1 MKRAAAALLALAL
14 IGAPTLAHAAGAGGG
29 RSELVFLGQI
39 VVLLAAGR
47 LIGEL
52 MQRMGQ
58 PAVMGQLIAGILL
71 GPSVF
76 GALWPAGQH
85 ALFPNA
91 PEQKAMLD
99 GVAQLGVLLLLLMTG
114 METDIA
120 LVRRVQRAAMSV
132 SIAGVAVPFACGFA
146 LGEMLPDSY
155 LPRPDLRL
163 VTSLF
168 LGTALSI
175 ASVKMVA
182 MVVRDMGFMRRK
194 VGQVIVA
201 SAIVDDTIGWVIIAI
216 TFSIALHGAV
226 DLWSVGQAIVGTIVF
241 LVASFTFG
249 RRLVVRAIRWAND
262 DLQSEA
268 AVVTAIMVITGLL
281 ALTTHFIGVHSVL
294 GAFVAGVLIGQS
306 PILTRQIDAQL
317 RGLIT
322 GLFAPV
328 FFGVAGLHADL
339 SILRDPHMALLAI
352 GFVLIASV
360 GKFGGAFIGGTLG
373 GLKPAECLAL
383 ASGMNARGSTEV
395 IVATIGLSIGA
406 LSESLFTII
415 VAMAVITTL
424 AMPPMLR
431 WALGRLPLDDE
442 ERARLEREAFEER
455 GFVSNLERL
464 LVATDESPNARLAAR
479 VAGLIAG
486 TRGMPVTVIR
496 FDQQAELP
504 PFAPAAGFGDHR
516 HAPEKVVAH
525 AARAGQKQAS
535 EPAAARGHVEV
546 SHRAPQEPM
555 PEAIAS
561 EARKGYDLL
570 ILGLASCSGETGGFD
585 TQVSRAARTFTGPLA
600 IVSARGEHIS
610 YPQDGPLDIL
620 APITGSEISRRGL
633 EVAVTLARATGAR
646 LTALYAPNPDGV
658 RRASLW
664 TEVDDAILRD
674 AVTLADRYG
683 VTIRTLVRRNMA
695 PAASILRQ
703 AHAGEHNLV
712 VMGVARRPGE
722 TLALGGVADAVLA
735 HCDKSVVFVAS

>member
-1 MKRAAAALLALAL
+1 MTTSRAWALPLAFALAPTAAWAAA
-14 IGAPTLAHAAGAGGG
+14 AGGG
-29 RSELVFLGQI
+29 RSELVFLGQM
-39 VVLLAAGR
+39 VVLLATGR
-47 LIGEL
+47 LIGEI
-52 MQRMGQ
+52 MQRFGQ
-58 PAVMGQLIAGILL
+58 PAVMGQLIAGVLL
-71 GPSVF
+71 GPSAF
-76 GALWPAGQH
+76 GALWPEGQQ
-85 ALFPNA
+85 ALFPST

-120 LVRRVQRAAMSV
+120 LVRRVQRAAVSV

-146 LGEMLPDSY
+146 LGELLPSSY
-155 LPRPDLRL
+155 LPRPELRL

-226 DLWSVGQAIVGTIVF
+226 DLWSVGQAIVGTAIF
-241 LVASFTFG
+241 LVASLTFG

-262 DLQSEA
+262 DLRSEA
-268 AVVTAIMVITGLL
+268 AVVTAIMVIAGLL

-306 PILTRQIDAQL
+306 PILTRQIDTQF

-322 GLFAPV
+322 GLFAPI

-339 SILRDPHMALLAI
+339 SILRDPHMALLAL

-360 GKFGGAFIGGTLG
+360 GKFGGAFIGGAVG

-395 IVATIGLSIGA
+395 IVASIGLSIGA

-431 WALGRLPLDDE
+431 WSLGRLPLDDE

-496 FDQQAELP
+496 FDKRAELP
-504 PFAPAAGFGDHR
+504 QLAPAGPRGGGHD
-516 HAPEKVVAH
+516 PEKLVAQ
-525 AARAGQKQAS
+525 AARVVQKQAG
-535 EPAAARGHVEV
+535 EPDAAPAHVEV
-546 SHRAPQEPM
+546 SRQRAQAAV

-570 ILGLASCSGETGGFD
+570 VLGLASGGANGGFD
-585 TQVSRAARTFTGPLA
+585 THVSRAALNFPGPLA
-600 IVSARGEHIS
+600 IVSARGEHVLF
-610 YPQDGPLDIL
+610 PQDGPLDIL
-620 APITGSEISRRGL
+620 APITGSETSRRGL
-633 EVAVTLARATGAR
+633 ETAVTLARATGAR
-646 LTALYAPNPDGV
+646 LTALYAPSASGGA

-674 AVTLADRYG
+674 AVALADRYG
-683 VTIRTLVRRNMA
+683 VRIRTLVRRNMPPDDA
-695 PAASILRQ
+695 ILRQ

-722 TLALGGVADAVLA
+722 TLGLGGVADAVLA

>member
-1 MKRAAAALLALAL
+1 MTASRAWALSLALAL
-14 IGAPTLAHAAGAGGG
+14 APTAAWAAGAGGG
-29 RSELVFLGQI
+29 RSELVFLGQM

-47 LIGEL
+47 LIGEV
-52 MQRMGQ
+52 MQRFGQ
-58 PAVMGQLIAGILL
+58 PAVMGQLIAGIML

-76 GALWPAGQH
+76 GALWREGQH
-85 ALFPNA
+85 ALFPST

-120 LVRRVQRAAMSV
+120 LVRRVRRAAVSV
-132 SIAGVAVPFACGFA
+132 SLAGVAVPFACGFA
-146 LGEMLPDSY
+146 LGELLPSSY
-155 LPRPDLRL
+155 LPRPEMRL

-216 TFSIALHGAV
+216 TFSIALHGTV
-226 DLWSVGQAIVGTIVF
+226 DLWSVGQAVVGTALF
-241 LVASFTFG
+241 LVASMTFG
-249 RRLVVRAIRWAND
+249 RRLVVRTIRWAND
-262 DLQSEA
+262 DLQSES
-268 AVVTAIMVITGLL
+268 AVVTAIMVIAGLL

-306 PILTRQIDAQL
+306 PILTRQIDTQF

-339 SILRDPHMALLAI
+339 SILRDPHMALLAV
-352 GFVLIASV
+352 GFVLIASL
-360 GKFGGAFIGGTLG
+360 GKFGGAFIGGALG

-431 WALGRLPLDDE
+431 WSLGRLPLDDE

-496 FDQQAELP
+496 FDKQAGLP
-504 PFAPAAGFGDHR
+504 QLAPVARQGSGND
-516 HAPEKVVAH
+516 PEKVVAQ
-525 AARAGQKQAS
+525 AARAGQKQAR
-535 EPAAARGHVEV
+535 EPDAAPAQVEV
-546 SHRAPQEPM
+546 SRQRAQAAV

-570 ILGLASCSGETGGFD
+570 VLGLASGGNGGFD
-585 TQVSRAARTFTGPLA
+585 THVSRAALNFPGPLA
-600 IVSARGEHIS
+600 IVSARGEHVLF
-610 YPQDGPLDIL
+610 PQDGPLDIL
-620 APITGSEISRRGL
+620 APITGSETSRRGL
-633 EVAVTLARATGAR
+633 ETAVTLARATGAR
-646 LTALYAPNPDGV
+646 LTALYAPAASGGAL
-658 RRASLW
+658 RASLW

-674 AVTLADRYG
+674 AVALADRYG
-683 VTIRTLVRRNMA
+683 VRSRALVRRNMP
-695 PAASILRQ
+695 PADAILRQ
-703 AHAGEHNLV
+703 ARAGEHNLV

-722 TLALGGVADAVLA
+722 TLGLGGVADAVLA

>member
-1 MKRAAAALLALAL
+1 MKRLRIGAFAAALCVAS
-14 IGAPTLAHAAGAGGG
+14 TAAQAASSGGG

-39 VVLLAAGR
+39 VVLLLLGR
-47 LIGEL
+47 LLGEI
-52 MQRMGQ
+52 MQRLGQ

-76 GALWPAGQH
+76 GALAPDVQAMVFPA
-85 ALFPNA
+85 A

-120 LVRRVQRAAMSV
+120 LVMRVRRAAMSV
-132 SIAGVAVPFACGFA
+132 SLAGVAVPFALGFA
-146 LGEMLPDSY
+146 LGELLPASY
-155 LPRPDLRL
+155 LPRPELRL

-175 ASVKMVA
+175 ASVKVVA
-182 MVVRDMGFMRRK
+182 MVVREMGFMRRK

-226 DLWSVGQAIVGTIVF
+226 DLWAVAQAVVGTALF
-241 LVASFTFG
+241 LVLSFTIG
-249 RRLVVRAIRWAND
+249 RRIVVRAIRFAND

-281 ALTTHFIGVHSVL
+281 ALTTHAIGVHSVL

-306 PILTRQIDAQL
+306 PILTHQIDTQL

-339 SILRDPHMALLAI
+339 SILRDPHMALLAA
-352 GFVLIASV
+352 GFVLIASL
-360 GKFGGAFIGGTLG
+360 GKFGGAYLGGALG
-373 GLKPAECLAL
+373 GLKSAECLAL

-395 IVATIGLSIGA
+395 IIATIGLSIGA

-431 WALGRLPLDDE
+431 WALARLPLDDE

-455 GFVSNLERL
+455 GFVSKLERL
-464 LVATDESPNARLAAR
+464 LVATDQSSNARLAAR

-486 TRGMPVTVIR
+486 TRGMPVTIIR
-496 FDQQAELP
+496 FDSHVGLP
-504 PFAPAAGFGDHR
+504 MLGPPAPAR
-516 HAPEKVVAH
+516 APEHVVLD
-525 AARAGQKQAS
+525 AAKSGQTGANPPT
-535 EPAAARGHVEV
+535 EVEV
-546 SHRAPQEPM
+546 SHRRAEGPM

-561 EARKGYDLL
+561 EARKGYDML
-570 ILGLASCSGETGGFD
+570 ILGLQSAAGAEGGFD
-585 TQVSRAARTFTGPLA
+585 PQLARAALDFDGPLA
-600 IVSARGEHIS
+600 IVAARGDHVA
-610 YPQDGPLDIL
+610 YPQDGALDIL

-646 LTALYAPNPDGV
+646 LTALYAPRDSGAET
-658 RRASLW
+658 RASLW
-664 TEVDDAILRD
+664 TAADDAVLRD
-674 AVTLADRYG
+674 AVALAERYG
-683 VTIRTLVRRNMA
+683 VPVSTLVRRNMS
-695 PAASILRQ
+695 PADAILRQ

-712 VMGVARRPGE
+712 VMGVARRAGE
-722 TLALGGVADAVLA
+722 TLTLGVAADAVLA
-735 HCDKSVVFVAS
+735 RCDKSVLFVAS